1 MYIARAVIP
10 QSFIQDL
17 LARTDIVEV
26 VGRHVQLKKAGQNY
40 SGLCPFHGEKTPS
53 FTVSPSKQFFH
64 CFGCGAHG
72 SAIGFLMD
80 HRGLS
85 FIDAVK
91 DLAQQVGLQL
101 PESAPRDAEAASRS
115 RGLTELLDQAAEFY
129 RAQLKT
135 SEVAIDYLKRRGLA
149 GATAARYALGYAP
162 DSWQPLRAAFDNYDD
177 PRLAEAGLVIA
188 DEGKRYDRFR
198 GRVMFPIRN
207 RRGATIGFGARVMG
221 AGEPKYLNS
230 PETPV
235 FHKGQELYGLFEAQ
249 EAIRLRKR
257 AFVCE
262 GYMDV
267 IQLAQAGFGESVAAL
282 GTAVTSQ
289 HVTTLL
295 RLTDHVIFAFDGDAA
310 GRKAARRA
318 LEATLP
324 AIGEAKRASF
334 VLLPEGEDPDSLI
347 RAGGAP
353 AFEHQLEI
361 ALPLSRWFIKTL
373 SEGRDL
379 AQAEDRAAL
388 LTEAKPLVLSMAPG
402 ALRLQLV
409 RELAE
414 AARTPAEEVERLYGI
429 AAAPTPMARRQPQ
442 APRSSARVEDLKSRI
457 LTNLVAYPE
466 LAREFNAQIAAECL
480 DSEQQID
487 RRIVDVWRAAT
498 RGAANS
504 GALLEALAD
513 SEDAAT
519 YRALAARDMLQEG
532 DGEAARADLAGAFS
546 KLELARVEAEK
557 DALAR
562 VIQDGATPERID
574 RYRELVEQHTRL
586 KRALAGLGEPGVR

>member
-1 MYIARAVIP
+1 MIP

-26 VGRHVQLKKAGQNY
+26 VGRHVKLRKAGRNFL
-40 SGLCPFHGEKTPS
+40 GLCPFHAEKTPS
-53 FTVSPSKQFFH
+53 FNVNPARQFFH
-64 CFGCGAHG
+64 CFGCQTSG

-80 HRGLS
+80 YQGLS
-85 FIDAVK
+85 FVDAVK
-91 DLAQQVGLQL
+91 DLAQQVGLQV
-101 PESAPRDAEAASRS
+101 PEQAPRDAETASRV

-135 SEVAIDYLKRRGLA
+135 SQVAIDYLKGRGLV
-149 GATAARYALGYAP
+149 GATAARYGLGYAP
-162 DSWQPLRAAFDNYDD
+162 DAWQPLRAAFDNYDD

-235 FHKGQELYGLFEAQ
+235 FHKGQELYGLLEAQ

-257 AFVCE
+257 AIVCE

-334 VLLPEGEDPDSLI
+334 VLLPQGEDPDSLI

-353 AFEHQLEI
+353 AFERQLEI
-361 ALPLSRWFIKTL
+361 ALPLSRWFVKTL

-379 AQAEDRAAL
+379 DIPEDRDALEAEARPLLMSIQSVGFRRQLAGEVAAL
-388 LTEAKPLVLSMAPG
+388 ARKTVE
-402 ALRLQLV
+402 
-409 RELAE
+409 ELAIGLGVQSTV
-414 AARTPAEEVERLYGI
+414 ANPFRSRKTARPTAEV
-429 AAAPTPMARRQPQ
+429 Q
-442 APRSSARVEDLKSRI
+442 SLKSRV
-457 LTNLVAYPE
+457 LDNLLSFPE
-466 LAREFNAQIAAECL
+466 LAVEFNAQVTAECM
-480 DSEQQID
+480 DSEQEIDQQI
-487 RRIVDVWRAAT
+487 VEVWRSAT
-498 RGAANS
+498 QAPNT
-504 GALLEALAD
+504 GALLEALVD
-513 SEDAAT
+513 SNFVAV
-519 YRALAARDMLQEG
+519 YRARVTRDMLKDSDE
-532 DGEAARADLAGAFS
+532 EVARADLAGAFF
-546 KLELARVEAEK
+546 KLELVGVESKLNAAVV
-557 DALAR
+557 DLAN
-562 VIQDGATPERID
+562 GATDERKA
-574 RYRELVEQHTRL
+574 RYQELSERYKRL
-586 KRALAGLGEPGVR
+586 KRVQAGLTEPGTH